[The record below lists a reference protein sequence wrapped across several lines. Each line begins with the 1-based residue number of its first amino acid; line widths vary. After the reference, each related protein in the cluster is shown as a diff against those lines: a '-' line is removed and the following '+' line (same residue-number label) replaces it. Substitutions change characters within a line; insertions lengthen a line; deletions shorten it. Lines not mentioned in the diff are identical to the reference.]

1 MGALSN
7 SGRRTANYVGF
18 YKGMQSAGAAVIWS
32 LDARKISFLA
42 EYASNFALLGAS
54 LIFAAPVI
62 FYKIKNHTAVEADLA
77 GTDETLSDV
86 LPQDHPEKIGD
97 A

>member
-18 YKGMQSAGAAVIWS
+18 YKGLQSAGAAVMWA
-32 LDARKISFLA
+32 LDDDKLSFIGEWATNIGL
-42 EYASNFALLGAS
+42 LLGAV
-54 LIFAAPVI
+54 IIAAPLI
-62 FYKIKNHTAVEADLA
+62 LYRIKDHIDIEEDLRDV
-77 GTDETLSDV
+77 DETLEDV
-86 LPQDHPEKIGD
+86 LPTIPVTEK